1 MDVADRLFRVV
12 VLGGIA
18 LVAAPGAA
26 VVGGGCGGSVT
37 SSAEAG
43 TDGGFPQETASFVDT
58 GAGTEA
64 SAEASTDGSVDAGDA
79 CFPHETAVSLDA
91 ACGR

>member
-18 LVAAPGAA
+18 LVAGPGGALL
-26 VVGGGCGGSVT
+26 GSGCGGTVNPP
-37 SSAEAG
+37 AEAG
-43 TDGGFPQETASFVDT
+43 TDGGFPQETAPLADS
-58 GAGTEA
+58 GAE
-64 SAEASTDGSVDAGDA
+64 SSSEASTDGSTDASDA
-79 CFPHETAVSLDA
+79 CFPQETALSVDA